1 MRATYLVLST
11 AFAGLACG
19 ACPFAE
25 LKRSGVLSEDDIAK
39 FEAVKRNPKAAEA
52 LFKAH
57 QAEKREPGPQSG
69 IIGPILNGTLDLP
82 NGGGLLNG
90 LLQPLTGELSNIE
103 LPTPQPQGLAAI
115 PGDDPDHQF
124 QAPGPTDVRGICP
137 TLNTLAN
144 HGYLSRNGITTFA
157 QAANAVQTG
166 YGFDFSLSVFLSA
179 LGLMAGGDL
188 VSGIYSIGGADSRV
202 PNTLGPALGL
212 DKHGVF
218 EIDGSI
224 TRQDVYFGNN
234 ANFLLQRWNEY
245 VNESEAQGGEFNLET
260 NAVDN
265 GFRYDNS
272 LGTNPDFFA
281 GVIWFAVSHAERVF
295 VYEGLANGTSGL
307 ANYANVAPFFLNET
321 FPDNWFRRG
330 VPFSLPG
337 AFEQA
342 GEMFLANPRALGGN
356 QGVGNFV
363 PLNLSTDLSTDS
375 PAQLGCFI
383 LENLLDVAPGQLDP
397 IIYDNFILYTGFIK
411 GVIAP
416 FFIDDGYFNCP
427 AALLFTE
434 PSDSAGSTDGS
445 VSSSGSPVNG
455 AYPGIG
461 VIAPNSEPS

>member
-1 MRATYLVLST
+1 M
-11 AFAGLACG
+11 
-19 ACPFAE
+19 
-25 LKRSGVLSEDDIAK
+25 
-39 FEAVKRNPKAAEA
+39 
-52 LFKAH
+52 
-57 QAEKREPGPQSG
+57 
-69 IIGPILNGTLDLP
+69 DLP
-82 NGGGLLNG
+82 
-90 LLQPLTGELSNIE
+90 TH
-103 LPTPQPQGLAAI
+103 QPQGLEVI

-166 YGFDFSLSVFLSA
+166 YGFTFGLSVFLSA
-179 LGLMAGGDL
+179 LGLIAGGDL

-245 VNESEAQGGEFNLET
+245 VKESEAQGGEFNLAA

-281 GVIWFAVSHAERVF
+281 GVVWFAVSHAERVF
-295 VYEGLANGTSGL
+295 VYEGLANGTTGL
-307 ANYANVAPFFLNET
+307 ANYDNVAPFFLNET
-321 FPDNWFRRG
+321 FPDNCFRRG
-330 VPFSLPG
+330 VPLTLPV
-337 AFEQA
+337 AFQQA
-342 GEMFLANPRALGGN
+342 AEMFLANPRALGGN

-363 PLNLSTDLSTDS
+363 PLDLSTDLSTAS
-375 PAQLGCFI
+375 PAQIGCFL
-383 LENLLDVAPGQLDP
+383 LENLLDVAPGQLAP
-397 IIYDNFILYTGFIK
+397 TIYNNFELYTGFIK
-411 GVIAP
+411 GKA
-416 FFIDDGYFNCP
+416 D
-427 AALLFTE
+427 ALYQLVRAILT
-434 PSDSAGSTDGS
+434 
-445 VSSSGSPVNG
+445 
-455 AYPGIG
+455 
-461 VIAPNSEPS
+461 NSI

>member
-1 MRATYLVLST
+1 MFHPSKVIRTS
-11 AFAGLACG
+11 
-19 ACPFAE
+19 
-25 LKRSGVLSEDDIAK
+25 AK
-39 FEAVKRNPKAAEA
+39 A
-52 LFKAH
+52 
-57 QAEKREPGPQSG
+57 Q
-69 IIGPILNGTLDLP
+69 PIV
-82 NGGGLLNG
+82 NG
-90 LLQPLTGELSNIE
+90 LLQPLTGELANIE
-103 LPTPQPQGLAAI
+103 LPTPQPQGLAVI

-179 LGLMAGGDL
+179 LGLIAGGDL

-212 DKHGVF
+212 DKHGGF

-245 VNESEAQGGEFNLET
+245 VNESEAQGGEFNLAI

-307 ANYANVAPFFLNET
+307 ANYDNVAPFFLNET
-321 FPDNWFRRG
+321 FPDNWYRRG
-330 VPFSLPG
+330 VPLALPV

-342 GEMFLANPRALGGN
+342 AEMFLANPRALGGN

-363 PLNLSTDLSTDS
+363 PLDLSKDLSTAS
-375 PAQLGCFI
+375 PAQIGCFI
-383 LENLLDVAPGQLDP
+383 LENILDVAPGQLDP
-397 IIYDNFILYTGFIK
+397 TIYNNFELYTGFIK
-411 GVIAP
+411 GKA
-416 FFIDDGYFNCP
+416 D
-427 AALLFTE
+427 ALYHLVRTILTI
-434 PSDSAGSTDGS
+434 SM
-445 VSSSGSPVNG
+445 
-455 AYPGIG
+455 
-461 VIAPNSEPS
+461 